1 MYGAKK
7 CNLLA
12 KALVFDADYTN
23 QWAQNEPKHIPRHKL
38 ELKES
43 KRGRKQ
49 LHFFPRKISGRQSAG
64 DTATCGKLFL
74 PNKIRNKMWT
84 GERNNFLVVTGR
96 LYRIRSISRRAKIR
110 IFSRPSAVSSGPR
123 RGNRAR

>member
-74 PNKIRNKMWT
+74 PKK
-84 GERNNFLVVTGR
+84 
-96 LYRIRSISRRAKIR
+96 K
-110 IFSRPSAVSSGPR
+110 
-123 RGNRAR
+123 